1 MSLETDLNL
10 DIDIDQAE
18 RGHSVPEGWYLA
30 VVEDAQESPDQN
42 GTLILTYL
50 VEGGDFDG
58 VKVYDRLYD
67 PANAKDTD
75 GAKACDNRRAIYA
88 KRLGLVVRENPADP
102 KSRYRVNLEKCPTGR
117 VDWEAAIGQRVALK
131 MTARTSRTTRP
142 GSGGR
147 RTRPRWTSPGCSRAI
162 TRTCLRRSGRGAR
175 RTRRWGW
182 MSG

>member
-75 GAKACDNRRAIYA
+75 GAKACDHRRAIYA

-102 KSRYRVNLEKCPTGR
+102 KSRYRVNLEKCPKGA
-117 VDWEAAIGQRVALK
+117 WIGK
-131 MTARTSRTTRP
+131 PPS
-142 GSGGR
+142 GSAWR
-147 RTRPRWTSPGCSRAI
+147 
-162 TRTCLRRSGRGAR
+162 
-175 RTRRWGW
+175 
-182 MSG
+182 